1 MTDETTGLII
11 TLVIV
16 IFAAMFC
23 IFFILRKKFR
33 RHPDITSQ
41 PLVEKIVELDPER
54 DIKSQ
59 IVKVYFR
66 ADPDTRATFS
76 DVLKIIKEEL
86 TEEELKRYAEIKER
100 YHSH

>member
-1 MTDETTGLII
+1 MNGKALII
-11 TLVIV
+11 RVYENLLPLREKGINVIV
-16 IFAAMFC
+16 AT
-23 IFFILRKKFR
+23 
-33 RHPDITSQ
+33 DS
-41 PLVEKIVELDPER
+41 EKIVELDPER

-59 IVKVYFR
+59 IAKVYLR